1 LPIGESGSTIVA
13 AEAEQVE
20 RTRRKNWSRARSEV
34 FVPHRLTASLVV
46 GIDPSPAMLAEA
58 VSSNARLNA
67 RYVRAAAEALP
78 LPDGRFDLALLSRVI
93 HHLDDRHRAAAELF
107 STLRPGGVAVVRT
120 TVRERLD
127 ALVYE
132 YFPGLREIDA
142 RRFAGREELV
152 AEFRTGGFAPKAE
165 TSFAQPVASTLREF
179 REKVALRAQSKFAH
193 LSEEEFREGMSR
205 LDRMVRA
212 EQSPAPV
219 SERYDV
225 LVFERKHGAM

>member
-1 LPIGESGSTIVA
+1 MPAALITGAARGLGSPLVDAFVA
-13 AEAEQVE
+13 
-20 RTRRKNWSRARSEV
+20 RG
-34 FVPHRLTASLVV
+34 LVV
-46 GIDPSPAMLAEA
+46 HALVRRQEDAEDIRRRQPERCFPFISDVVA
-58 VSSNARLNA
+58 ESLEDD
-67 RYVRAAAEALP
+67 VRAHLEKHG
-78 LPDGRFDLALLSRVI
+78 DGLSVLI
-93 HHLDDRHRAAAELF
+93 NSAGL
-107 STLRPGGVAVVRT
+107 GGTSPNLTDVDVEEV
-120 TVRERLD
+120 LD

-152 AEFRTGGFAPKAE
+152 AEFRAGGFAPKAE

-193 LSEEEFREGMSR
+193 LSEEDFREGMSR